1 VGVVWTLTA
10 DKKLKP
16 VRVRVGLADTQRTQV
31 TPLQGQ
37 TLAPGT
43 EVVTGTTTA
52 GAAAAAAP
60 SNPLTPTRT
69 GPGGG
74 RPGGP

>member
-1 VGVVWTLTA
+1 MVWTLDA
-10 DKKLKP
+10 DGKLKP
-16 VRVRVGLADTQRTQV
+16 VRVRTGLADTQRTQV

-37 TLAPGT
+37 TLTPGT

-52 GAAAAAAP
+52 GAAATGAAP

>member
-1 VGVVWTLTA
+1 
-10 DKKLKP
+10 
-16 VRVRVGLADTQRTQV
+16 V
-31 TPLQGQ
+31 TPIQGQ

-43 EVVTGTTTA
+43 EVVTGTTSGGATAA
-52 GAAAAAAP
+52 GASP

>member
-1 VGVVWTLTA
+1 
-10 DKKLKP
+10 

-43 EVVTGTTTA
+43 EVVTGTTSVGA
-52 GAAAAAAP
+52 GAAGGAAP

-74 RPGGP
+74 RP